1 MLIKLLIVLFLILLI
16 TIGILM
22 LTHLDRPFF
31 MFSQSNLPF
40 VQKTMKITAYLLL
53 LTSLMGIIILIW
65 APLSWNLLTLV
76 LGSVITGSFALLIS
90 RAS

>member
-22 LTHLDRPFF
+22 LTHLDRLFF

-53 LTSLMGIIILIW
+53 LTSLIGIIILIW

-76 LGSVITGSFALLIS
+76 LGSVIIGAFALLIS
-90 RAS
+90 HAS